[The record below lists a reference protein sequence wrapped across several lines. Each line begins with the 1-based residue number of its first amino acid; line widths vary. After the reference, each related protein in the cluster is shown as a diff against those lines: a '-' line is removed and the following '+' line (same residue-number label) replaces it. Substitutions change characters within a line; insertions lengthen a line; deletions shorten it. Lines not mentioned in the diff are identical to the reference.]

1 MRIISMQKSKF
12 LIQDLCVGGGDVARL
27 RIAEGLYILEKD
39 TYAISTE
46 KVVVF

>member
-1 MRIISMQKSKF
+1 MQKSKF
-12 LIQDLCVGGGDVARL
+12 LIQDLCVWGGGDVARL

>member
-1 MRIISMQKSKF
+1 MHIISMQKYKF
-12 LIQDLCVGGGDVARL
+12 VCVWGGGGDVARL